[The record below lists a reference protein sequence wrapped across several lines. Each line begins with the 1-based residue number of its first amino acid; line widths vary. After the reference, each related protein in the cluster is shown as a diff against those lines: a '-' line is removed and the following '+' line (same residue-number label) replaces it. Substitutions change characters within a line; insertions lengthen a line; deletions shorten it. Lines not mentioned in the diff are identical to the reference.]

1 MDKIVILDKEY
12 YFINYILVKENII
25 IKLQQLITQPSII
38 EGKTLDFLNIR
49 STDLDKEIQRLVQYI
64 LTEITKPY

>member
-12 YFINYILVKENII
+12 YFINYVLVKENII

-38 EGKTLDFLNIR
+38 EWKTA
-49 STDLDKEIQRLVQYI
+49 
-64 LTEITKPY
+64 